1 MPDQRSVLDQLHAT
15 AILANRHGL
24 YDAAD
29 LIQSHLCEHAGR
41 TAAECL
47 EDDAGVAFCSN
58 ETSQARL
65 NVDLNTAARWADAET
80 RIHEAL
86 GALAAALHELDSD
99 PAAGMVPVRIE
110 PGELVVDAARVDIR
124 RLYGPWQIVIRAL
137 LREVNRWRT
146 EYESLRDASST
157 AAEIT
162 SVAAVRAPPRHVRRN
177 LGRGVWASVRRR
189 RS

>member
-24 YDAAD
+24 YAAAD
-29 LIQSHLCEHAGR
+29 LIQSHLCEHVGR

-47 EDDAGVAFCSN
+47 ENDAGAAFCSK
-58 ETSQARL
+58 ETFQARR
-65 NVDLNTAARWADAET
+65 NVDQNSDARWADVET
-80 RIHEAL
+80 RIHDAL
-86 GALAAALHELDSD
+86 GALAAALHDLESV
-99 PAAGMVPVRIE
+99 PPAGMVPVEIE
-110 PGELVVDAARVDIR
+110 PGEVVDAARVDIR

-137 LREVNRWRT
+137 LREAKRWRT
-146 EYESLRDASST
+146 EYESLREASST

-162 SVAAVRAPPRHVRRN
+162 SVAAVSAPPRHVRRN
-177 LGRGVWASVRRR
+177 LGRGVWAGGRRR